1 MRYIVSEVQAKLT
14 GRRLDTSLQGLPPEL
29 DERSGN
35 VLKTLIKEFIRV
47 GQPVGSRRLARLYRE
62 KLSPA
67 TLRNVMADL
76 EEGGYLAQPHAS
88 AGRIPTAA
96 GYRYYVECLLGSKDL
111 SPAEIGAIRRSL
123 EQERDPN
130 ELMSKASQLL
140 SSYTNNIGIVLAP
153 PISRA
158 VMKHIE
164 FVRLSD
170 ERILVILVSRT
181 GFVRHQLIR
190 LELSLTQDELNK
202 ASRYL
207 IENFAG
213 RTLLEIRTELIRLM
227 SQERALYDRLLG
239 NVILLGSAT
248 LSRAGEGDEEEP
260 EVFLDGASRVIHRL
274 QDDNLDRLIALM
286 ETLER
291 KSQLVRIIVACL
303 SMEADR
309 PTVTI
314 GLEDHIPGMANWT
327 LIASPYQYD
336 HHTTGTLAVLGPSR
350 MEYDRAISLVD
361 YVAKLFGQ
369 LMERN

>member
-1 MRYIVSEVQAKLT
+1 MVHQPDPS
-14 GRRLDTSLQGLPPEL
+14 EL
-29 DERSGN
+29 DERSCN
-35 VLKTLIKEFIRV
+35 VLKALIKEFIRV
-47 GQPVGSRRLARLYRE
+47 GQPVGSRRLSRIYKE

-76 EEGGYLAQPHAS
+76 EENGYLTHPHAS
-88 AGRIPTAA
+88 AGRVPTTA
-96 GYRYYVECLLGSKDL
+96 GYRFYVECLLHSKEL
-111 SPAEIGAIRRSL
+111 SPAESVAIRRSL
-123 EQERDPN
+123 EEERDPT

-181 GFVRHQLIR
+181 GFVRHRLIR
-190 LELSLTQDELNK
+190 LDIDLTQDELNR
-202 ASRYL
+202 AGRYL
-207 IENFAG
+207 NENFHG
-213 RTLLEIRTELIRLM
+213 RNLVQIRTELVRLM
-227 SQERALYDRLLG
+227 SQERALYDRLLS

-248 LSRAGEGDEEEP
+248 LSKTGDDEEEEP
-260 EVFLDGASRVIHRL
+260 EVFLDGTSRVIHRFR
-274 QDDNLDRLIALM
+274 DDNLDRLISMM

-291 KSQLVRIIVACL
+291 KSQLVKIIVACL
-303 SMEADR
+303 STENDR

-314 GLEDHIPGMANWT
+314 GLEEHIPAMANWT
-327 LIASPYQYD
+327 LIASPYRYD
-336 HHTTGTLAVLGPSR
+336 RNMTGTLGILGPSR

>member
-1 MRYIVSEVQAKLT
+1 MVQQP
-14 GRRLDTSLQGLPPEL
+14 DLPNPHDL
-29 DERSGN
+29 DERSCN

-47 GQPVGSRRLARLYRE
+47 GQPVGSRRLSRIYRE

-76 EEGGYLAQPHAS
+76 EEGGYLTHPHAS
-88 AGRIPTAA
+88 AGRVPTTA
-96 GYRYYVECLLGSKDL
+96 GYRFYVECLLQSKDL
-111 SPAEIGAIRRSL
+111 SPAESQAIRCSL
-123 EQERDPN
+123 EEEQDPA

-153 PISRA
+153 PISRT

-181 GFVRHQLIR
+181 GFVRHRLIQV
-190 LELSLTQDELNK
+190 EGVMTQEELNK
-202 ASRYL
+202 AGRYL
-207 IENFAG
+207 NENFAG
-213 RTLLEIRTELIRLM
+213 RNLLEIRAELVRLM
-227 SQERALYDRLLG
+227 SQERALYDRLLH

-248 LSRAGEGDEEEP
+248 LSRADEGDEEEP
-260 EVFLDGASRVIHRL
+260 EVFLDGTSRVIHRL
-274 QDDNLDRLIALM
+274 RDDSLDRLISLM

-291 KSQLVRIIVACL
+291 RSHLVKIIVACL
-303 SMEADR
+303 STEADR

-314 GLEDHIPGMANWT
+314 GLEEHIPEMANWT

-336 HHTTGTLAVLGPSR
+336 RQMTGTLGVLGPSR

>member
-1 MRYIVSEVQAKLT
+1 MVQQP
-14 GRRLDTSLQGLPPEL
+14 DPQQL
-29 DERSGN
+29 DERSCN
-35 VLKTLIKEFIRV
+35 VLKTLIKEYVRV
-47 GQPVGSRRLARLYRE
+47 GQPVGSRRLSRIYRE

-67 TLRNVMADL
+67 TLRTVMADL
-76 EEGGYLAQPHAS
+76 EEGGFLTHPHAS
-88 AGRIPTAA
+88 AGRVPTAA
-96 GYRYYVECLLGSKDL
+96 GYRYYVECLLQSRDL
-111 SPAEIGAIRRSL
+111 SPAESKAIRRSL
-123 EQERDPN
+123 EGERDPN
-130 ELMSKASQLL
+130 EMMSKASQLL
-140 SSYTNNIGIVLAP
+140 STYTNNIGIVLAP

-181 GFVRHQLIR
+181 GFVRHRLIR
-190 LELSLTQDELNK
+190 LKSVLTQDELNQ

-207 IENFAG
+207 TENFAG
-213 RTLLEIRTELIRLM
+213 RNLLEIRTELVGLM
-227 SQERALYDRLLG
+227 SQERALYDRLLR

-248 LSRAGEGDEEEP
+248 LSRAGEGDDEEP
-260 EVFLDGASRVIHRL
+260 EIFLDGTSRVIHRL
-274 QDDNLDRLIALM
+274 RDDNLDRLISLM

-291 KSQLVRIIVACL
+291 KSQLVKIIIACL
-303 SMEADR
+303 STEGDR
-309 PTVTI
+309 PSVTI

-336 HHTTGTLAVLGPSR
+336 RRMTGTLGILGPSR